1 MPVDDINNPLGKLQD
16 SNVYTTFVPDATN
29 AVAVETSSVAVNKN
43 PAGVIQDG
51 IEVMSFRFTLYR
63 GIYLN

>member
-1 MPVDDINNPLGKLQD
+1 M
-16 SNVYTTFVPDATN
+16 FVPDATTL
-29 AVAVETSSVAVNKN
+29 VVVETSSVAVNKN
-43 PAGVIQDG
+43 PEGVIQDG